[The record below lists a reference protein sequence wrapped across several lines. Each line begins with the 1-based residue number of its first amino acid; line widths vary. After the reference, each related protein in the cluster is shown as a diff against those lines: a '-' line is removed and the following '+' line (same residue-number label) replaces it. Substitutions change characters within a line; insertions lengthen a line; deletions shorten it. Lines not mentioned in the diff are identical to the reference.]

1 MTFLNPV
8 RHITFD
14 AHDPY
19 AIAEFWSRLT
29 GYKLLDEPGDDEVL
43 IDPERPGVPGLLF
56 IRVPGDKAGKNRVH
70 LDIQPPHGTRDAEVE
85 RLGALGAR
93 IVDDRAHRGRPGL
106 GRHGRPRGQR
116 ILRGARRG
124 GDQARLTRR
133 RGRWADA
140 AVGRAR
146 YTVAA
151 ATGPVS
157 RTTPS
162 TESAVPLTAST
173 ARTAPGRRSHLPSP
187 STSRATAGNHSST

>member
-19 AIAEFWSRLT
+19 TLAEFWSRLT

-93 IVDDRAHRGRPGL
+93 IVDDRRTEDGRGWVVMADPEGNEFCVE
-106 GRHGRPRGQR
+106 
-116 ILRGARRG
+116 RGAEEIK
-124 GDQARLTRR
+124 
-133 RGRWADA
+133 
-140 AVGRAR
+140 
-146 YTVAA
+146 
-151 ATGPVS
+151 PV
-157 RTTPS
+157 
-162 TESAVPLTAST
+162 
-173 ARTAPGRRSHLPSP
+173 
-187 STSRATAGNHSST
+187 